1 MRFCERWTR
10 RGVRIALAGVV
21 CLLAALILAVAPA
34 SADRGLEVS
43 VSDDQALLGTPVPSI
58 ANILSTLSSI
68 GVDRV
73 VISAYW
79 RDHVPDPL
87 AVTRPAAFD
96 ASNPDAPGYDWTS
109 LDRVVLAASHLNLK
123 VRIVITTPAPLW
135 GTSEPSR
142 GNPVWRPRPAA
153 FAAFAHA
160 VAQRYGG
167 LVDQFSVMN
176 EPNQNTWLQPQ
187 YDQQGRP
194 FSPRLYRRI
203 AVAAFREIR
212 RAAPQAHVL
221 VGELSSRGS
230 SAHHRLSPM
239 RPLAFLRAMACVN
252 RHYRPV
258 RSGGCSHFEPVR
270 ADTLAMH
277 PYAFGVA
284 PERHSRNRDDV
295 RIGDTHRLLRALDRL
310 TARRRLLPTHGHH
323 MPVRFTEF
331 GYKTDPPDTKE
342 GIPLRRQ
349 ARYLEQAAYMA
360 WRNSRVAEI
369 NQFRIIDG
377 AIEHIPGRNEFRQF
391 QTGLWFRTI
400 RPKPALLGFVAP
412 FVIFRRGSRMT
423 VWGQVR
429 PGRTHEVAI
438 ERASHSHGP
447 WRTVAHARTDGH
459 GFFERRLRR
468 RRGYYRYSYSGFGP
482 RVAAPGFI
490 ELPTVS
496 DALRISG

>member
-1 MRFCERWTR
+1 VKFREGWTH
-10 RGVRIALAGVV
+10 RGARLALAALAGA
-21 CLLAALILAVAPA
+21 LAYVLFAVAPA

-58 ANILSTLSSI
+58 DNILTTLSSI

-73 VISAYW
+73 VVSAYW
-79 RDHVPDPL
+79 RDHAPDPL
-87 AVTRPAAFD
+87 GATRPAGFD
-96 ASNPDAPGYDWTS
+96 AADPAAPGYDWTS
-109 LDRVVLAASHLNLK
+109 LDRVVLGASQRNLK

-160 VAQRYGG
+160 VAQRYREFA
-167 LVDQFSVMN
+167 DQFSVMN

-187 YDQQGRP
+187 YDRQGRP
-194 FSPRLYRRI
+194 FSPRLYRRM
-203 AVAAFREIR
+203 AAAASREIR
-212 RAAPQAHVL
+212 RAAPNARVL
-221 VGELSSRGS
+221 IGELSSRGS

-252 RHYRPV
+252 RRYRPV

-284 PERHSRNRDDV
+284 PDRHSRNRDDV
-295 RIGDTHRLLRALDRL
+295 KIGDTRRLLRALDRL
-310 TARRRLLPTHGHH
+310 TARRRLLPRHGHH
-323 MPVRFTEF
+323 LPVRFTEF

-349 ARYLEQAAYMA
+349 ARYLELAAYMA
-360 WRNSRVAEI
+360 WRNPRVDEI

-377 AIEHIPGRNEFRQF
+377 AIEHIPGRNEFREF

-400 RPKPALLGFVAP
+400 RPKPALFGFVAP
-412 FVIFRRGSRMT
+412 FVITRRGSRMT
-423 VWGQVR
+423 LWGQVR
-429 PGRTHEVAI
+429 PGRSHSVVI
-438 ERASHSHGP
+438 ERARHSRGP
-447 WRTVAHARTDGH
+447 WRAIAHARTDAR
-459 GFFERRLRR
+459 GFFQRRLRR
-468 RRGYYRYSYSGFGP
+468 RRGYFRFAYSGFGP

-496 DALRISG
+496 DALRVSG